1 MVRGARK
8 AIAVGVAVAAACCLQ
23 RHLTFVPGP
32 RHAAPVAAAAASM
45 MMAPAAFADEIG
57 DAAKKLGDASYS
69 FAKEVDWNNGIFL
82 QAPGKFQPL
91 EALKAIDKMIE
102 MGAAADPKLLKEAAE
117 AHHKA
122 IGSISGPNGVTSRA
136 DWDAVNAALGRVI
149 ASVPKAKVMAVYDSV
164 KAITDPGVPAYMK
177 SLVNGP
183 DAEKAYQ
190 GFLEFKDVVEKNQ
203 VATASA
209 PAVVPSGDK
218 IGEAAKALSDAS
230 YPFIKDID
238 WLSDVYLKPL
248 PGKTAPETLQA
259 IDKMIVMGAKMD
271 GNLLKAAAEA
281 HHKAIGSIDATG
293 VTSAADYEAVNAA
306 IGRLVAS
313 VPKSTVMDVYNSMAK
328 VVDSSVPNN
337 MFSKVNPL
345 DAVAAAK
352 GFYTFKDVV
361 EASQKAIAVGVAV
374 AAACCLQRH
383 LTFVPGPRHAAP
395 VAAAAASMMMAP
407 AAFADE
413 IGDAAKKLGDASYS
427 FAKEVDWNNGIFL
440 QAPGKFQPLE
450 ALKAIDKMI
459 EMGAAA
465 DPKLLKEAAEAH
477 HKAIGSSSGPN
488 GVTSRADWDAVN
500 AALGRVIASVP
511 KAKVMAVYDSV
522 KAITDPGVPAYM
534 KSLVNGPD
542 AEKAYQGF
550 LDFKDVVEKNQVA
563 TASAPAVVPSGDKIG
578 EAAKALSDASY
589 PFIKDID
596 WLSDVY
602 LKPLPGKTAP
612 ETLQAIDKMIVMG
625 AKMDGNLLKAAAEA
639 HHKAIGSIDATGVT
653 SAADYEA
660 VNAAIGRLV
669 ASVPKSTVMDVYN
682 SMAKVVDSSVPNNM
696 FSKVNPLDAVAA
708 AKGFY
713 TFKDVVEASQR

>member
-8 AIAVGVAVAAACCLQ
+8 AIAVGVAVAVACGLQ
-23 RHLTFVPGP
+23 KHLNFVPGP

-91 EALKAIDKMIE
+91 SALKAIDKMIE

-136 DWDAVNAALGRVI
+136 DWDAVNAALGRVV

-203 VATASA
+203 VTTASA

-218 IGEAAKALSDAS
+218 IGVAAKALSDAS

-238 WLSDVYLKPL
+238 WLSDIYLKPL
-248 PGKTAPETLQA
+248 PGKTAPETLKA

-313 VPKSTVMDVYNSMAK
+313 VPKTTVMDVYNSMAG
-328 VVDSSVPNN
+328 VVDSTVTNN

-361 EASQKAIAVGVAV
+361 ERGRVHPLTLSTISDLLA
-374 AAACCLQRH
+374 LQSAPPGKIWRVWQAQRQ
-383 LTFVPGPRHAAP
+383 LLGPRHPDVCCSALRMVEARKH
-395 VAAAAASMMMAP
+395 SCRKRKMAP
-407 AAFADE
+407 SSTA
-413 IGDAAKKLGDASYS
+413 
-427 FAKEVDWNNGIFL
+427 N
-440 QAPGKFQPLE
+440 
-450 ALKAIDKMI
+450 
-459 EMGAAA
+459 
-465 DPKLLKEAAEAH
+465 AE
-477 HKAIGSSSGPN
+477 
-488 GVTSRADWDAVN
+488 
-500 AALGRVIASVP
+500 
-511 KAKVMAVYDSV
+511 
-522 KAITDPGVPAYM
+522 
-534 KSLVNGPD
+534 
-542 AEKAYQGF
+542 
-550 LDFKDVVEKNQVA
+550 
-563 TASAPAVVPSGDKIG
+563 
-578 EAAKALSDASY
+578 
-589 PFIKDID
+589 
-596 WLSDVY
+596 
-602 LKPLPGKTAP
+602 P
-612 ETLQAIDKMIVMG
+612 ETK
-625 AKMDGNLLKAAAEA
+625 KF
-639 HHKAIGSIDATGVT
+639 GSL
-653 SAADYEA
+653 
-660 VNAAIGRLV
+660 RLR
-669 ASVPKSTVMDVYN
+669 S
-682 SMAKVVDSSVPNNM
+682 
-696 FSKVNPLDAVAA
+696 
-708 AKGFY
+708 
-713 TFKDVVEASQR
+713 